1 MPTICKIRRATSKSQ
16 TMTSHQKMECGPISE
31 SDTISSAYA
40 NCLFQPQ
47 HLQCLPSRGGVQSM
61 FLQNPEIE
69 GLVELASGIS
79 QKAQQATMPS
89 SLHCEFLH
97 TVCPSS
103 LHHPWSQQIAST
115 HSEPMQSIFSHS
127 HLLDVHSNISVET
140 PLAIKEMVPVTARAL
155 ELMQPAQVLLHL
167 QQQTAHLEALQSTL
181 SQNADVGS
189 WGCLPNEALTH
200 GMSGMEVTSLEGG
213 MMRNVNNLHQP
224 MQHATSLLDAGQYA
238 EVKAQQNLG
247 VQIPDH
253 GSIKDVSDDPK
264 EESCGKH
271 LERGVRTLRK
281 DEDVYPS
288 ACYLDDHGAKHQ
300 CESNAIVSPVPVAS
314 QTQPLPEVCLHASY
328 LQASQLLCELSE
340 TVAASKNTP
349 ELKSDKAGVAQPDKK
364 GFKGGRPYQCSVCR
378 AAFKQLSHLKGHL
391 ISHTSDRPYNCSS
404 CKGAFKRRSDLN
416 CHQKA
421 VHDEPLP
428 HSRHRTAVR
437 KNCVLNKN
445 VLTRS
450 SKQAYQCTKCKAAF
464 RTRYLLKKHSLV
476 HINEKNYQCSEQNFT
491 STQIGRKSHRQ
502 IRNGG
507 MKSGSPV
514 SRAVGERQT
523 HVTVTPCAEISLK
536 ASQLLSEL
544 SETVAANTKSS
555 RIRPK
560 RKSIDDDDDGGGDRP
575 YQCSICKAA
584 FKLASHLKG
593 HMVVHSSLRPYKCM
607 MCDFSFKKKYLLKNH
622 MVVHSSERP
631 YRCNDCD
638 GTFKRFKDVKSH
650 KSIHC
655 KRQKSD
661 SQVVMS
667 PGEHQRQLEA
677 VNNADSF
684 LTFSGE
690 RAKGNE
696 TGDSAYQCI
705 KCSVTFNQV
714 SQLKSHMLSHSGDR
728 PHQCTECKFAFTS
741 AADLNLHRTSSHSDD
756 RPYECSEC
764 EATFKT
770 KSLLKNHKMW
780 VHSNERPHQCSDCK
794 AAFKTKSRL
803 KSHKLIHSSER
814 PFKCS
819 LCTASFKKSIYLRG
833 HMQSHSTE
841 RPFQCTECESS
852 FKRFQDLKFHRM
864 IHSGEK
870 PYSCD
875 ECGLAF
881 RKLGYLKSHLLIHN
895 DDKPFQCCECQAAF
909 KRSAALKFHQLVHG
923 DDKPY
928 RCSECNAAFNKL
940 AQLNEHTI
948 IHTGHAPARPYQ
960 CSICRASFKSSFDLK
975 KHMNTHSSERPH
987 QCSECKAYFKSMFT
1001 LRNHMITHSSERP
1014 HQCTECNAAFK
1025 TSYRL
1030 KKHTLVHT
1038 STRVEMFAECF

>member
-1 MPTICKIRRATSKSQ
+1 
-16 TMTSHQKMECGPISE
+16 MTSHQKMECGPISE

-364 GFKGGRPYQCSVCR
+364 GFKG
-378 AAFKQLSHLKGHL
+378 
-391 ISHTSDRPYNCSS
+391 
-404 CKGAFKRRSDLN
+404 
-416 CHQKA
+416 
-421 VHDEPLP
+421 
-428 HSRHRTAVR
+428 
-437 KNCVLNKN
+437 
-445 VLTRS
+445 
-450 SKQAYQCTKCKAAF
+450 
-464 RTRYLLKKHSLV
+464 
-476 HINEKNYQCSEQNFT
+476 
-491 STQIGRKSHRQ
+491 RKSHRQ

-560 RKSIDDDDDGGGDRP
+560 RKSIDDDDDGR
-575 YQCSICKAA
+575 
-584 FKLASHLKG
+584 SHEQETSVKTFIQNFPQNKCRDMITDDSEDEKWVQKKDKG
-593 HMVVHSSLRPYKCM
+593 SV
-607 MCDFSFKKKYLLKNH
+607 
-622 MVVHSSERP
+622 
-631 YRCNDCD
+631 
-638 GTFKRFKDVKSH
+638 
-650 KSIHC
+650 
-655 KRQKSD
+655 QKS
-661 SQVVMS
+661 
-667 PGEHQRQLEA
+667 E
-677 VNNADSF
+677 
-684 LTFSGE
+684 
-690 RAKGNE
+690 
-696 TGDSAYQCI
+696 
-705 KCSVTFNQV
+705 
-714 SQLKSHMLSHSGDR
+714 LK
-728 PHQCTECKFAFTS
+728 
-741 AADLNLHRTSSHSDD
+741 
-756 RPYECSEC
+756 
-764 EATFKT
+764 
-770 KSLLKNHKMW
+770 
-780 VHSNERPHQCSDCK
+780 
-794 AAFKTKSRL
+794 
-803 KSHKLIHSSER
+803 
-814 PFKCS
+814 
-819 LCTASFKKSIYLRG
+819 
-833 HMQSHSTE
+833 
-841 RPFQCTECESS
+841 
-852 FKRFQDLKFHRM
+852 
-864 IHSGEK
+864 
-870 PYSCD
+870 
-875 ECGLAF
+875 
-881 RKLGYLKSHLLIHN
+881 
-895 DDKPFQCCECQAAF
+895 
-909 KRSAALKFHQLVHG
+909 
-923 DDKPY
+923 
-928 RCSECNAAFNKL
+928 
-940 AQLNEHTI
+940 
-948 IHTGHAPARPYQ
+948 
-960 CSICRASFKSSFDLK
+960 
-975 KHMNTHSSERPH
+975 
-987 QCSECKAYFKSMFT
+987 
-1001 LRNHMITHSSERP
+1001 
-1014 HQCTECNAAFK
+1014 
-1025 TSYRL
+1025 
-1030 KKHTLVHT
+1030 
-1038 STRVEMFAECF
+1038 